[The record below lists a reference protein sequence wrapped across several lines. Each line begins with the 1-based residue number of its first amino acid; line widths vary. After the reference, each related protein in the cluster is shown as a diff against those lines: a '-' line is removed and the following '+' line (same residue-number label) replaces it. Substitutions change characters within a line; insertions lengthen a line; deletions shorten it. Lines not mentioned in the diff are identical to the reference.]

1 MVVDSDDKIAEASRN
16 NSASPTTDPSSTVSL
31 HPLIIMNIF
40 EHWTRIATQNGSP
53 QHGNYKHVFSEARK
67 LTSPLFRKKKQI
79 AFHHLVLIR

>member
-1 MVVDSDDKIAEASRN
+1 MDTKNKNMVVDSDDKIAEASRN

-53 QHGNYKHVFSEARK
+53 EHGNYKHVFCEAK
-67 LTSPLFRKKKQI
+67 YQ
-79 AFHHLVLIR
+79 HHLCFERKNK